1 MSNMEVYVVNQHFPL
16 HQHKKVIQC
25 HQKVKSGILEYSEK
39 NNKQNNK
46 QRKQSLNNQGY
57 EAETTPE

>member
-25 HQKVKSGILEYSEK
+25 HQKVKSEK